1 MLVFGYRIYNG
12 SVQIASSS
20 TANYILNGA
29 TNYTFS
35 VKAFD
40 AAGNISN
47 GSNNLAIKL
56 WHAYYSYYICCIHQ
70 RNSLIQVLTLVKE
83 LKSLELLERI

>member
-56 WHAYYSYYICCIHQ
+56 WQAPTTPTTSVVFINEIH
-70 RNSLIQVLTLVKE
+70 
-83 LKSLELLERI
+83 

>member
-1 MLVFGYRIYNG
+1 LGYRIYNG

-20 TANYILNGA
+20 TANYILSNLTA
-29 TNYTFS
+29 NTITPF

-56 WHAYYSYYICCIHQ
+56 WQA
-70 RNSLIQVLTLVKE
+70 RLP
-83 LKSLELLERI
+83 LL